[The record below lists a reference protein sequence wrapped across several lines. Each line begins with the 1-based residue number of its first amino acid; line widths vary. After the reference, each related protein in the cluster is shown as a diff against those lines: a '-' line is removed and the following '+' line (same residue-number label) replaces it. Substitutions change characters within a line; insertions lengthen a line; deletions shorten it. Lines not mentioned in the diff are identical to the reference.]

1 MSTTEQST
9 VIGVFRDRSLA
20 DAAIHE
26 LHQAD
31 FRDDQVHLLGHS
43 SGNALEGLKNLFSP
57 KHTSTTPNTADELAQ
72 AGIGQDNVAYYQQEI
87 EAGNYI
93 VAVQSNGQQRQAR
106 EILYQ
111 HGAYDA
117 STDES
122 RIGGGGRVVPV
133 REEQFHV
140 DKHFVQTGEV
150 VIRKRV
156 ITENKTFT
164 IPVMR
169 EEVTIERLP
178 VQGNATSNTQMP
190 TSDASL
196 EREDNSNPTD
206 VPITNGRE
214 TVNNND
220 TIRVLVREERVV
232 FTKQPVVIE
241 EIIVRKQQVQEN
253 REISDILKRE
263 EVHIEHS
270 GNIIIHDDGVDTK
283 AQ

>member
-9 VIGVFRDRSLA
+9 VIGVFRDHSLA
-20 DAAIHE
+20 ETAIHE
-26 LHQAD
+26 LHQAG
-31 FRDDQVHLLGHS
+31 FTDDQVHLLGHS
-43 SGNALEGLKNLFSP
+43 SNNVLEGLRNLFSS
-57 KHTSTTPNTADELAQ
+57 KQTTTTTDTADELAQ
-72 AGIGQDNVAYYQQEI
+72 AGVRQDTIAYYQQEI
-87 EAGNYI
+87 ESGNYV

-111 HGAYDA
+111 YGAYDA
-117 STDES
+117 STDTN
-122 RIGGGGRVVPV
+122 RIGGGGQVVPV

-140 DKHFVQTGEV
+140 DKHFVQTSEV

-178 VQGNATSNTQMP
+178 VQGNPANPQTP
-190 TSDASL
+190 SL
-196 EREDNSNPTD
+196 ERSDTSNATNAP
-206 VPITNGRE
+206 VTNGRE
-214 TVNNND
+214 RIDNSD
-220 TIRVLVREERVV
+220 TIRVLVREERVL

-253 REISDILKRE
+253 REISGELKRE
-263 EVHIEHS
+263 EVHVEHT
-270 GNIIIHDDGVDTK
+270 GNIIIHDDGADIK
-283 AQ
+283 A